1 MVCPRSPRRNQVG
14 ALAALAYSAFEYFAM
29 LIHLAQFALGIDFV
43 PALYQQVIHNESTAC
58 ANAETVSRDF
68 RR

>member
-1 MVCPRSPRRNQVG
+1 MVCSRLPRRNQVA
-14 ALAALAYSAFEYFAM
+14 ALAALAYAAFEYFAM
-29 LIHLAQFALGIDFV
+29 LIHLPQFAFGIDFV
-43 PALYQQVIHNESTAC
+43 PAVYQQVIHNESTAR